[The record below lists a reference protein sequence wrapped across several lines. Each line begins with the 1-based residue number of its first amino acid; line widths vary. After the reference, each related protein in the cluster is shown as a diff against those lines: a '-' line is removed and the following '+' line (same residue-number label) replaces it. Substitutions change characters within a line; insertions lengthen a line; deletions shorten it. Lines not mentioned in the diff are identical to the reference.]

1 MRAFFGLTPDDIEAV
16 LLEPMFLLGYYYGM
30 TYGEY
35 LNFPVAYK
43 RWLIE
48 RINKE
53 ITKAVEKNA
62 DIPSKAPHHN
72 TPDTRAMTGKPR
84 QFVNPRTQRF

>member
-1 MRAFFGLTPDDIEAV
+1 
-16 LLEPMFLLGYYYGM
+16 M
-30 TYGEY
+30 TYSEY

-53 ITKAVEKNA
+53 ITKATEKQA

-72 TPDTRAMTGKPR
+72 TPDLRSLTGKAK
-84 QFVNPRTQRF
+84 QFVNPKTQRFT

>member
-1 MRAFFGLTPDDIEAV
+1 
-16 LLEPMFLLGYYYGM
+16 MFLLGYYYGM
-30 TYGEY
+30 TYSEY

-53 ITKAVEKNA
+53 ISKAADKNA

-72 TPDTRAMTGKPR
+72 SADLRAMTGKAR
-84 QFVNPRTQRF
+84 QFVNTKIYLAKTLPLLFYITDLV